1 MLKVENIRQHIEK
14 VSQMVTEPKIQ
25 HRNAEHYVAI
35 PAELT
40 MQEMAQTSQIFD
52 QLVAWLAARDIQEY
66 GKLFIRYI
74 VIDMAAKMQLEFGAF
89 LPNAIEGDAQVVTGV
104 IPEGDYAT
112 LVYHGHY
119 DGLYDANGQ
128 MVKWAHEHQVKWD
141 QFDSDKG
148 DGFISRLEIYV
159 TDPEEEPDPAKWE
172 TILAFKV
179 AE

>member
-1 MLKVENIRQHIEK
+1 
-14 VSQMVTEPKIQ
+14 MVTEPKIQ
-25 HRNAEHYVAI
+25 HRNAENYVAI

-40 MQEMAQTSQIFD
+40 MQEMSQTPQIFD
-52 QLVAWLAARDIQEY
+52 QLVAWLAAHDIQNY

-104 IPEGDYAT
+104 IPEGQYAT

-119 DGLYDANGQ
+119 DGLYDATSH
-128 MVKWAHEHQVKWD
+128 MVKWARDNQVKWD
-141 QFDSDKG
+141 QFESTKG
-148 DGFISRLEIYV
+148 DGFISRLEIYINS
-159 TDPEEEPDPAKWE
+159 PEEEPDPAKWE

-179 AE
+179 TE